1 MPLKAKTWGPKPGS
15 NSNPFLFLT
24 VICNSEIFNKWTRG
38 ESNPCPKAY
47 SPRFLPSQSVF
58 FHSLCT
64 TPTDRLSVSVASYF
78 YFRLKAL
85 PKEFPTWMT
94 PVTGVNPC
102 GTSRLLLL
110 RSGLRRSDVLHVRQQ
125 MLIRYYQRLYLVIR
139 LLR

>member
-1 MPLKAKTWGPKPGS
+1 MSTFICTIHTKFINKKIYGS
-15 NSNPFLFLT
+15 ITRYISL
-24 VICNSEIFNKWTRG
+24 IWTRG

-58 FHSLCT
+58 CYSLCDA
-64 TPTDRLSVSVASYF
+64 PTDRLTVSVASYF

-94 PVTGVNPC
+94 PVTEENPC

>member
-1 MPLKAKTWGPKPGS
+1 MPPYVNVYMNNTHKIHKKKRYLPDHPIHIS
-15 NSNPFLFLT
+15 FL
-24 VICNSEIFNKWTRG
+24 WTRG

-47 SPRFLPSQSVF
+47 SPRFLPSQSVIC
-58 FHSLCT
+58 HSLYEA
-64 TPTDRLSVSVASYF
+64 PTDRLNISVASYF

-85 PKEFPTWMT
+85 PKEFPTLMT
-94 PVTGVNPC
+94 PVTEVNLC

-139 LLR
+139 LFR